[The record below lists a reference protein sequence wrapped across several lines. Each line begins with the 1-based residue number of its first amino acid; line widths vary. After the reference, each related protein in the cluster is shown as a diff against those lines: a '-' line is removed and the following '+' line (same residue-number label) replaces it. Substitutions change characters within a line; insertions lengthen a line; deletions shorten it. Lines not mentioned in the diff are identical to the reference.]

1 MSIFQTFHAV
11 HNSRPLTFFLRSGT
25 LCRSGRISFGS
36 WSDWRLRNLLR
47 YLAGWRMALPWQFLL
62 DSLYV
67 KSSQT
72 GWCFFCQVNV
82 YLLQRSMC
90 VPENYT
96 SKIFNMNHMALSS
109 VFPVSAMQPMDPMA
123 AIGDSCDK
131 TPNFQRWHS
140 KGDIGCAKARYLGG
154 WFSMSTILSFGSTA
168 RSSRWTR
175 QWCGLRAWEKLSI
188 DSHLP
193 DVAVRCFS
201 SFCWV
206 TGSCWFVVAVIA
218 E

>member
-1 MSIFQTFHAV
+1 MRSTIPGRWLFFYDQELFAGLGGFRLGLEAIGGWEICCDT
-11 HNSRPLTFFLRSGT
+11 SLDEEWPYLGSSSLTVCMLNPV
-25 LCRSGRISFGS
+25 
-36 WSDWRLRNLLR
+36 RLDDV
-47 YLAGWRMALPWQFLL
+47 F
-62 DSLYV
+62 SV
-67 KSSQT
+67 
-72 GWCFFCQVNV
+72 
-82 YLLQRSMC
+82 RSMC
-90 VPENYT
+90 ICFRDPCACQRIIPAKFST
-96 SKIFNMNHMALSS
+96 WTTWRWAQFFQS
-109 VFPVSAMQPMDPMA
+109 QPCNPW
-123 AIGDSCDK
+123 IPWQPLEIPCDK